1 MGRKGDGMNPRA
13 VLRMAKPF
21 KKVIGAHHRH
31 IVDGNWESTEAHQEA
46 RRKSDEAVAVC
57 KYLIC
62 QLEDRH
68 AAVIFAR
75 AVGMDGY
82 INMR

>member
-1 MGRKGDGMNPRA
+1 MNARA
-13 VLRMAKPF
+13 VLKMARPF
-21 KKVIGAHHRH
+21 KKVIGAHHH
-31 IVDGNWESTEAHQEA
+31 LALNGMDDSPYQEA
-46 RRKSDEAVAVC
+46 RRKSDEAVALC

>member
-1 MGRKGDGMNPRA
+1 MMNTRS

-21 KKVIGAHHRH
+21 KRVIGAHHH
-31 IVDGNWESTEAHQEA
+31 LIIDGDTDSAYQNA
-46 RRKSDEAVAVC
+46 RRKSDAAVELC

-62 QLEDRH
+62 HLDDRH

-82 INMR
+82 INIR

>member
-1 MGRKGDGMNPRA
+1 MNPRA
-13 VLRMAKPF
+13 VLKMAKPF
-21 KKVIGAHHRH
+21 KKVIGAHHH
-31 IVDGNWESTEAHQEA
+31 LSFTDQDEYLAAQQ
-46 RRKSDEAVAVC
+46 KSDEAVATC
-57 KYLIC
+57 KYLI
-62 QLEDRH
+62 QMLEDRH

>member
-1 MGRKGDGMNPRA
+1 MNPRA
-13 VLRMAKPF
+13 VLKMAKPF
-21 KKVIGAHHRH
+21 KRVIGAHHH
-31 IVDGNWESTEAHQEA
+31 LTFKDQDAYLDAQQ
-46 RRKSDEAVAVC
+46 KSDEAVATC
-57 KYLIC
+57 KYLI
-62 QLEDRH
+62 QMLDDRH

>member
-1 MGRKGDGMNPRA
+1 MNARA
-13 VLRMAKPF
+13 VLKMARPF
-21 KKVIGAHHRH
+21 KRVIGAHHH
-31 IVDGNWESTEAHQEA
+31 LILDGDTDSAYQEA
-46 RRKSDEAVAVC
+46 RRKSDEAVALC

-82 INMR
+82 INNR

>member
-13 VLRMAKPF
+13 VLKMAKPF
-21 KKVIGAHHRH
+21 KRVIGAHHH
-31 IVDGNWESTEAHQEA
+31 LSFTDQDDYLAAQQ
-46 RRKSDEAVAVC
+46 KSDEAVAVC
-57 KYLIC
+57 KYLI
-62 QLEDRH
+62 QMLDDRH

>member
-1 MGRKGDGMNPRA
+1 MNPRA

-21 KKVIGAHHRH
+21 KKVIGAHTAQLA
-31 IVDGNWESTEAHQEA
+31 DGRWVSDDVYQET
-46 RRKSDEAVAVC
+46 RRKSDEAVALC

-62 QLEDRH
+62 HLDDRH

>member
-1 MGRKGDGMNPRA
+1 MNTRA

-21 KKVIGAHHRH
+21 KKVIGAHTAQLA
-31 IVDGNWESTEAHQEA
+31 DGRWVSDDVYQET
-46 RRKSDEAVAVC
+46 RRKSDEAVATC
-57 KYLIC
+57 KYLI
-62 QLEDRH
+62 QMLDDRH

>member
-1 MGRKGDGMNPRA
+1 MMMNTRA
-13 VLRMAKPF
+13 ILKMARPF
-21 KKVIGAHHRH
+21 KRVIGAHTAQLA
-31 IVDGNWESTEAHQEA
+31 DGRWVSDEVYQET
-46 RRKSDEAVAVC
+46 RRRSDEAVATC

-62 QLEDRH
+62 QLADRH
-68 AAVIFAR
+68 AAVVFAR

>member
-1 MGRKGDGMNPRA
+1 MNARA
-13 VLRMAKPF
+13 VLKMAKPF
-21 KKVIGAHHRH
+21 KCVIGAHHH
-31 IVDGNWESTEAHQEA
+31 LILDGDTDSAYQEA

-57 KYLIC
+57 KYLI
-62 QLEDRH
+62 QMLEDRH

>member
-1 MGRKGDGMNPRA
+1 MMNTRA

-21 KKVIGAHHRH
+21 KRVIGAHHH
-31 IVDGNWESTEAHQEA
+31 LTFKDQDTYLAAQQ
-46 RRKSDEAVAVC
+46 KSDEAVAVC

>member
-1 MGRKGDGMNPRA
+1 MGNMMNTRA
-13 VLRMAKPF
+13 VLKMARPF
-21 KKVIGAHHRH
+21 RKIIGAHG
-31 IVDGNWESTEAHQEA
+31 VQLADGRWVSDEAYQEA
-46 RRKSDEAVAVC
+46 RRKSDEAVALC

-62 QLEDRH
+62 HLDDRH

>member
-1 MGRKGDGMNPRA
+1 MNTRA

-21 KKVIGAHHRH
+21 KRVIGAHSAQLA
-31 IVDGNWESTEAHQEA
+31 DGRWVSDETYKEA
-46 RRKSDEAVAVC
+46 RRKSDEAVATC
-57 KYLIC
+57 KYLI
-62 QLEDRH
+62 QMLDDRH